1 MLHDSVKGRLI
12 VAHLDEMIKGVLT
25 AVHDKVRDLAIADRR
40 HGPNFVGTDQGK
52 KRESGRKWKKKGKKE
67 KRKKKKKKGERKIFK
82 LNKHE
87 KNVSGTGIKPS
98 IRTSNFMSRATTAGR
113 PYFLLKVN
121 KGLDKMIIL
130 D

>member
-1 MLHDSVKGRLI
+1 MQKWTPD
-12 VAHLDEMIKGVLT
+12 

-52 KRESGRKWKKKGKKE
+52 KRESGRKRKKRGKKKK